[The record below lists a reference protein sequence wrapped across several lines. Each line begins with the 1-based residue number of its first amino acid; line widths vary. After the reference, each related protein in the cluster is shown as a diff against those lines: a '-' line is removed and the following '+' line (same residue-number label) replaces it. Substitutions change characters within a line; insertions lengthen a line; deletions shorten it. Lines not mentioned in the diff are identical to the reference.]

1 MEGQVDGKTVSARVG
16 ATDGGEEWLRKE
28 GKEQEQK
35 SKEERGPCARA
46 YECIIFGRDR

>member
-1 MEGQVDGKTVSARVG
+1 MDGKTVSARVG

-35 SKEERGPCARA
+35 ARRREA
-46 YECIIFGRDR
+46 HVHALTNASFSVVTGN